1 MTTEAGRDL
10 GYVREVV
17 QRSEHRTMPPS
28 ILYLWA
34 AISAVGFTIVDLAP
48 RFAGWYWLAAS
59 LAGFA
64 ASMWLGSRGA
74 RAAGQESRAERTRHL
89 LHWGG
94 MLVAILFV
102 PILASK
108 GHVDGEGVGLLILLI
123 VALGYWYAGVHL
135 IPALRW
141 MAAVA
146 AATCLA
152 LAFVN
157 GFPYPWT
164 AAGLVLAAGLIVAGI
179 SGGAARGQG

>member
-1 MTTEAGRDL
+1 MSTEAGRDL

-17 QRSEHRTMPPS
+17 QRSERRSMPPS

-34 AISAVGFTIVDLAP
+34 AISVVGFAILDLAP
-48 RFAGWYWLAAS
+48 RFGGWYWLAAS

-64 ASMWLGSRGA
+64 ASMWLGGRHA
-74 RAAGQESRAERTRHL
+74 RAAGQESRAEGTRHL

-94 MLVAILFV
+94 MLVAIFLV
-102 PILASK
+102 PVLASR
-108 GHVDGEGVGLLILLI
+108 GHIDGEGVGLVILLV

-141 MAAVA
+141 MGAVA

-152 LAFVN
+152 LAFVER
-157 GFPYPWT
+157 FPYPWT
-164 AAGLVLAAGLIVAGI
+164 AAGLVLAAGLVVAGL